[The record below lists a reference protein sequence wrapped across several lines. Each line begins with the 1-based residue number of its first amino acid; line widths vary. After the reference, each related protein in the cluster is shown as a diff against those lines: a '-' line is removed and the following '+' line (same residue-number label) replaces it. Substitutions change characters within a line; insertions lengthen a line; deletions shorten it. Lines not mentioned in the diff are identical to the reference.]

1 MKSCMTTEKHL
12 DLGKTDK
19 GEIVRRDSR
28 LSRMLHVLIHMAE
41 HDEPLTSEAVAGF
54 MSTNPVVARRTM
66 AGLRDAGFLTSKK
79 GHGGGWALAVPL
91 EQITLLDVYR
101 ALGDPAVFAFGPT
114 GEPAD
119 CLVEQ
124 AIDERLEATLEEARA
139 LCYQGKYVEETVL
152 STSSA
157 VWLVASA
164 PVSAEAR
171 VAKPQTFKSFLFR

>member
-1 MKSCMTTEKHL
+1 MKSCMTPKKHL

-91 EQITLLDVYR
+91 EKITLLDVYR

-139 LCYQGKYVEETVL
+139 ILLGRFAEITLADINTDFEAKLKDSPWTGKPELCG
-152 STSSA
+152 
-157 VWLVASA
+157 
-164 PVSAEAR
+164 
-171 VAKPQTFKSFLFR
+171 